1 MTQILKA
8 LSLSLA
14 QLSDPR
20 FRSVLLKGIGLAI
33 ALLAGIYAIVMWIV
47 GWLLGDS
54 VTLPF
59 IGEVTWV
66 DNVVS
71 WGSIPLM
78 LLLST
83 FLMVPVASAM
93 TGIFLDDV
101 ADAVEDQHYAGLPPA
116 QHVRLATNIGDSLRF
131 MGVIVVANLLALV
144 LYLIFAPFAPLIFW
158 ALNGFLLSREY
169 FQMVAVRRTDRAG
182 MKKMRRKNALSLWL
196 AGGLMALPL
205 SIPLLNLLVPVVG
218 CAVFTHLYHRLPR

>member
-33 ALLAGIYAIVMWIV
+33 ALLAGIYAIVMWVV

-93 TGIFLDDV
+93 PAIRPIQPIGRTVWPKNDTPTSATQSGMVEATI
-101 ADAVEDQHYAGLPPA
+101 DASEASTVCIA
-116 QHVRLATNIGDSLRF
+116 
-131 MGVIVVANLLALV
+131 
-144 LYLIFAPFAPLIFW
+144 
-158 ALNGFLLSREY
+158 
-169 FQMVAVRRTDRAG
+169 
-182 MKKMRRKNALSLWL
+182 MKFRPKYNA
-196 AGGLMALPL
+196 
-205 SIPLLNLLVPVVG
+205 
-218 CAVFTHLYHRLPR
+218 F